1 MNLRQKE
8 LQYVLLN
15 KILEFSKDILQVNCS
30 SIKSEDNPTIENPKA
45 LQYRTFKN
53 IRARM

>member
-15 KILEFSKDILQVNCS
+15 KILNKILKFSKDIH
-30 SIKSEDNPTIENPKA
+30 
-45 LQYRTFKN
+45 R
-53 IRARM
+53 

>member
-1 MNLRQKE
+1 MKLRQIE

-15 KILEFSKDILQVNCS
+15 KILEFSKDISQVTALQV
-30 SIKSEDNPTIENPKA
+30 KSEDIPTIENFKA
-45 LQYRTFKN
+45 LQYRTLKN